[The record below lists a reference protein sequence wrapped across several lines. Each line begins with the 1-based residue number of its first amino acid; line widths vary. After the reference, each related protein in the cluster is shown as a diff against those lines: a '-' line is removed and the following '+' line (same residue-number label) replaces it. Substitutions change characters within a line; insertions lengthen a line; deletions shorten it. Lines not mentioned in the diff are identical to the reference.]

1 MAIGDSRSGYHV
13 HQISGVKWQSGTWKK
28 LEEILLLINFV
39 SLIIVHSSYRSS
51 LAAPDTCR
59 KSFVSRF
66 DTKKSC
72 EIVYVPDYHL
82 TPLIWRNWSKMK
94 YYKTSKYPNLIKNLF
109 KRSNFQVISQ
119 FIHVKDISKV
129 NDNGNQYKQK
139 LILWYWTKNYFLM
152 GFTASKIYFYFGT
165 ISMFW
170 NLKATISH
178 EFQYLNYSKH

>member
-1 MAIGDSRSGYHV
+1 MIETCAFFWNFRENVNVLNNSAIGDSRSGHHV

-28 LEEILLLINFV
+28 LKEIPLLINFV
-39 SLIIVHSSYRSS
+39 SLIIVHYSYPSS
-51 LAAPDTCR
+51 LTLVE

-66 DTKKSC
+66 DTKKSH
-72 EIVYVPDYHL
+72 EIFHVR
-82 TPLIWRNWSKMK
+82 WWNWSKMK
-94 YYKTSKYPNLIKNLF
+94 YYKTF

-119 FIHVKDISKV
+119 FIHVQRHFQSQWQWKSIEAKANTMVLDK
-129 NDNGNQYKQK
+129 K
-139 LILWYWTKNYFLM
+139 LFLM

>member
-1 MAIGDSRSGYHV
+1 MFLSLLCIIHTAPP
-13 HQISGVKWQSGTWKK
+13 W
-28 LEEILLLINFV
+28 LLLTLV
-39 SLIIVHSSYRSS
+39 K
-51 LAAPDTCR
+51 

-66 DTKKSC
+66 DTKKSR
-72 EIVYVPDYHL
+72 EICHVPDCHL
-82 TPLIWRNWSKMK
+82 TPLIWWNITKLL
-94 YYKTSKYPNLIKNLF
+94 NILIQSNLF
-109 KRSNFQVISQ
+109 KRNNFQVISQ

-129 NDNGNQYKQK
+129 NGNGNQYKQN

-152 GFTASKIYFYFGT
+152 GFTASKIYFYFGA

>member
-1 MAIGDSRSGYHV
+1 LFLS
-13 HQISGVKWQSGTWKK
+13 
-28 LEEILLLINFV
+28 LL
-39 SLIIVHSSYRSS
+39 HRSS
-51 LAAPDTCR
+51 LTFVE

-66 DTKKSC
+66 DTKKSR
-72 EIVYVPDYHL
+72 EIFHVPDCHL
-82 TPLIWRNWSKMK
+82 TPLIWWNWSKMK
-94 YYKTSKYPNLIKNLF
+94 YYKFLNILIQSNLF